1 MSKRVEEDD
10 SIVVEIKM
18 PNLSQTTNEVMLIK
32 WLIEPGDIVKKGQ
45 PLCEVESDKSVMEV
59 ESFTS
64 GTVLE
69 LLAEANTSIEAGTV
83 IALIGEPGEKV
94 EKTQKISEKKQVNN
108 LDKKETTKINIE
120 KKEEEGKT
128 VRASVIVKNLAAKK
142 NVDLLNIKGSGPNNM
157 ITLADLNNYI
167 EHGKKK
173 EKHKVMIKEEDLSHY
188 QISIARNLTLS
199 KSSIPHYYLS
209 TQILMDGVLKLR
221 ANLKLKQTKKIS
233 MYTFF
238 IYAVSR
244 ALREVPRVNAYFKNN
259 KIFYFK
265 EINIGIAI
273 SVGNDL
279 YVPVIKNSDQKEIEG
294 INKEI
299 IELIKKTKNKNLTPE
314 EIAGGTFTISNL
326 GTHEIDEFYPII
338 NPPQAGILGIGKAR
352 KTFLIKNNNSFVVR
366 SVCRISGCFDH
377 RIVNGEQGAEFMD
390 KFKKILEEIE

>member
-1 MSKRVEEDD
+1 MSKRLEEDN

-45 PLCEVESDKSVMEV
+45 ALCEVESDKSVMEV
-59 ESFTS
+59 ESFTN
-64 GTVLE
+64 GTVLQ

-83 IALIGEPGEKV
+83 IALIGEPGEKIK
-94 EKTQKISEKKQVNN
+94 KTQKISEKNQVYDLN
-108 LDKKETTKINIE
+108 KRESRKVNIE
-120 KKEEEGKT
+120 KKDKERKI
-128 VRASVIVKNLAAKK
+128 VRASILVKNLAAKK
-142 NVDLLNIKGSGPNNM
+142 NVDLLKIKGSGPNNL
-157 ITLADLNNYI
+157 ITLTDLNDYI
-167 EHGKKK
+167 KYGEKK
-173 EKHKVMIKEEDLSHY
+173 EKHKVMIEEEHLSQY
-188 QISIARNLTLS
+188 QISTARNLVLS
-199 KSSIPHYYLS
+199 KSSIPHYYLNI
-209 TQILMDGVLKLR
+209 QILMEGILKLR
-221 ANLKLKQTKKIS
+221 ASLKLKQTEKIS

-238 IYAVSR
+238 IYAASR

-273 SVGNDL
+273 SAGNDL
-279 YVPVIKNSDQKEIEG
+279 YVPVIKNSDQKEIEE
-294 INKEI
+294 INKEV
-299 IELIKKTKNKNLTPE
+299 IELIKKTKDQNLTPE

-338 NPPQAGILGIGKAR
+338 NPSQAGILGIGRAK
-352 KTFLIKNNNSFVVR
+352 KTFIIKNDNSFAIQ

>member
-32 WLIEPGDIVKKGQ
+32 WLIEPGDTVKKGQ

-64 GTVLE
+64 GTVLK

-83 IALIGEPGEKV
+83 IALIGESGEKI

-108 LDKKETTKINIE
+108 LDKKETNEINIE

-142 NVDLLNIKGSGPNNM
+142 NVDLLKIKGSGPNNL
-157 ITLADLNNYI
+157 ITLADLNDYI
-167 EHGKKK
+167 EHGEKK
-173 EKHKVMIKEEDLSHY
+173 EKHKVMIEEEHLSQY
-188 QISIARNLTLS
+188 QISTARNLTLS

-221 ANLKLKQTKKIS
+221 AHLKLKQTKKIS

-273 SVGNDL
+273 SAGNDL
-279 YVPVIKNSDQKEIEG
+279 YVPVIKNSDQKEIEE
-294 INKEI
+294 INKEV

-338 NPPQAGILGIGKAR
+338 NPPQAGILGIGKAK
-352 KTFLIKNNNSFVVR
+352 KTFLIKNDNSFVVR
-366 SVCRISGCFDH
+366 SVCRFSGCFDH

>member
-1 MSKRVEEDD
+1 MSKRLEEDN

-45 PLCEVESDKSVMEV
+45 ALCEVESDKSVMEV
-59 ESFTS
+59 ESFTN
-64 GTVLE
+64 GTVLQ

-83 IALIGEPGEKV
+83 IALIGEPGEKIK
-94 EKTQKISEKKQVNN
+94 KTQKISEKNQVYDLN
-108 LDKKETTKINIE
+108 KRESRKVNIE
-120 KKEEEGKT
+120 KKDKGRKI
-128 VRASVIVKNLAAKK
+128 VRASILVKNLAAKK
-142 NVDLLNIKGSGPNNM
+142 NVDLLKIKGSGPNNL
-157 ITLADLNNYI
+157 ITLTDLNDYI
-167 EHGKKK
+167 KYGEKK
-173 EKHKVMIKEEDLSHY
+173 EKHKVVIEEEHLSQY
-188 QISIARNLTLS
+188 QISTARNLVLS
-199 KSSIPHYYLS
+199 KSSIPHYYLNI
-209 TQILMDGVLKLR
+209 QILMEGILKLR
-221 ANLKLKQTKKIS
+221 ASLKLKQTEKIS

-238 IYAVSR
+238 IYAASR

-273 SVGNDL
+273 SAGNDL
-279 YVPVIKNSDQKEIEG
+279 YVPVIKNSDQKEIEE
-294 INKEI
+294 INKEV
-299 IELIKKTKNKNLTPE
+299 IELIKKTKDQNLTPE

-338 NPPQAGILGIGKAR
+338 NPSQAGILGIGRAK
-352 KTFLIKNNNSFVVR
+352 KTFIIKNDNSFAIQ

>member
-1 MSKRVEEDD
+1 
-10 SIVVEIKM
+10 M
-18 PNLSQTTNEVMLIK
+18 PNLSQTTNEVMLIN
-32 WLIEPGDIVKKGQ
+32 WLIEPGDTIKKGQ

-64 GTVLE
+64 GTVLQ
-69 LLAEANTSIEAGTV
+69 LLAEADTSIEAGTV
-83 IALIGEPGEKV
+83 IAIIGEPGEIT
-94 EKTQKISEKKQVNN
+94 EKTQNISQKKQVNN
-108 LDKKETTKINIE
+108 LDKKETNKINIE
-120 KKEEEGKT
+120 KKGNERKT

-142 NVDLLNIKGSGPNNM
+142 NVDLLKIKGSGPNNL
-157 ITLADLNNYI
+157 ITLADLNDYI
-167 EHGKKK
+167 EQTKKK
-173 EKHKVMIKEEDLSHY
+173 EKNKVMIKEERLSHY
-188 QISIARNLTLS
+188 QISTARNLTLS

-209 TQILMDGVLKLR
+209 TQILMDGILKLR

-238 IYAVSR
+238 IYAASR

-273 SVGNDL
+273 SAGNDL
-279 YVPVIKNSDQKEIEG
+279 YVPVIKNSDQKEIEE
-294 INKEI
+294 INKEVT
-299 IELIKKTKNKNLTPE
+299 ELIKKTKNKNLTPD

-338 NPPQAGILGIGKAR
+338 NPPQSGILGIGKAK
-352 KTFLIKNNNSFVVR
+352 KTFLIKNDNSFAVR
-366 SVCRISGCFDH
+366 TVCRIGGCFDH
-377 RIVNGEQGAEFMD
+377 RVVNGEQGAEFMD

>member
-1 MSKRVEEDD
+1 MSKRLEEDN

-45 PLCEVESDKSVMEV
+45 ALCEVESDKSVMEV
-59 ESFTS
+59 ESFTN
-64 GTVLE
+64 GTVLQ

-83 IALIGEPGEKV
+83 IALIGEPGEKIK
-94 EKTQKISEKKQVNN
+94 KTQKISEKNQVYDLN
-108 LDKKETTKINIE
+108 KRESRKVNIE
-120 KKEEEGKT
+120 KKDKGRKI
-128 VRASVIVKNLAAKK
+128 VRASILVKNLAAKK
-142 NVDLLNIKGSGPNNM
+142 NVDLLKIKGSGPNNL
-157 ITLADLNNYI
+157 ITLTDLNDYI
-167 EHGKKK
+167 KYGEKK
-173 EKHKVMIKEEDLSHY
+173 EKHKVMIEEEHLSQY
-188 QISIARNLTLS
+188 QISTARNLVLS
-199 KSSIPHYYLS
+199 KSSIPHYYLNI
-209 TQILMDGVLKLR
+209 QILMEGILKLR
-221 ANLKLKQTKKIS
+221 ASLKLKQTEKIS

-238 IYAVSR
+238 IYAASR

-273 SVGNDL
+273 SAGNDL
-279 YVPVIKNSDQKEIEG
+279 YVPVIKNSDQKEIEE
-294 INKEI
+294 INKEV
-299 IELIKKTKNKNLTPE
+299 IELIKKTKDQNLTPE

-338 NPPQAGILGIGKAR
+338 NPSQAGILGIGRAK
-352 KTFLIKNNNSFVVR
+352 KTFIIKNDNSFAIQ

>member
-1 MSKRVEEDD
+1 
-10 SIVVEIKM
+10 M

-32 WLIEPGDIVKKGQ
+32 WLIKPGDTVKKGQ
-45 PLCEVESDKSVMEV
+45 PLCEIESDKSVMEV

-64 GTVLE
+64 GAVLQ
-69 LLAEANTSIEAGTV
+69 LLAEANTLVEAGTV
-83 IALIGEPGEKV
+83 IALIGEPGEKI
-94 EKTQKISEKKQVNN
+94 EKTQKKLGKKQVNN
-108 LDKKETTKINIE
+108 LDKKKTNKINMEE
-120 KKEEEGKT
+120 KKEERKT

-142 NVDLLNIKGSGPNNM
+142 NVDLLKIKGSGPNNL
-157 ITLADLNNYI
+157 ITLTDLNDYI
-167 EHGKKK
+167 KYGEKK
-173 EKHKVMIKEEDLSHY
+173 EKHKVMIEEEELSQY
-188 QISIARNLTLS
+188 QISAARNLTLS

-209 TQILMDGVLKLR
+209 IQVLTDGILKLR
-221 ANLKLKQTKKIS
+221 ENLKLKQIKKIS

-265 EINIGIAI
+265 EINVGIAI
-273 SVGNDL
+273 SAGNDL
-279 YVPVIKNSDQKEIEG
+279 YVPVIKNSDRKEIKE
-294 INKEI
+294 INKEV
-299 IELIKKTKNKNLTPE
+299 IELIKKTKDKNLTPD

-338 NPPQAGILGIGKAR
+338 NPPQAGILGIGKAK
-352 KTFLIKNNNSFVVR
+352 KTFLIKNDNSFDIR
-366 SVCRISGCFDH
+366 STCRIGGCFDH

>member
-1 MSKRVEEDD
+1 M
-10 SIVVEIKM
+10 VEIKM
-18 PNLSQTTNEVMLIK
+18 PNLSQTTNEVMLIN

-45 PLCEVESDKSVMEV
+45 PLCEVESDKSVMEI

-64 GTVLE
+64 GSVIQ

-83 IALIGEPGEKV
+83 IAIIGKPGEKI
-94 EKTQKISEKKQVNN
+94 EKTQNILEKKQVNN
-108 LDKKETTKINIE
+108 LDKKKTNKININK
-120 KKEEEGKT
+120 KKEERKT
-128 VRASVIVKNLAAKK
+128 IRASVIVKNLAAKK
-142 NVDLLNIKGSGPNNM
+142 NIDLLKLNGSGPNNL
-157 ITLADLNNYI
+157 ITLTDLNNYI
-167 EHGKKK
+167 EHGGKK
-173 EKHKVMIKEEDLSHY
+173 EKQKVMIEEEHLSYY
-188 QISIARNLTLS
+188 QISTARNLTLS

-209 TQILMDGVLKLR
+209 IQVLMDGILKLR
-221 ANLKLKQTKKIS
+221 ENLKLKKAKKIS

-259 KIFYFK
+259 KIIYFK

-273 SVGNDL
+273 SAGNDL
-279 YVPVIKNSDQKEIEG
+279 YVPVIKNSDQKEIKE
-294 INKEI
+294 INKEV
-299 IELIKKTKNKNLTPE
+299 IEIIKKTKDKNLTPD

-338 NPPQAGILGIGKAR
+338 NPPQAGILGIGKAK
-352 KTFLIKNNNSFVVR
+352 KTFLIKSDNSLIIR
-366 SVCRISGCFDH
+366 SVCRIGGCFDH

>member
-1 MSKRVEEDD
+1 M
-10 SIVVEIKM
+10 VEIKM

-32 WLIEPGDIVKKGQ
+32 WLIEPGDTVKKGQ

-83 IALIGEPGEKV
+83 IALIGEPGEKI

-120 KKEEEGKT
+120 KKEEDRKT

-142 NVDLLNIKGSGPNNM
+142 NVDLFKIKGSGPSNL
-157 ITLADLNNYI
+157 ITLADLNEYI
-167 EHGKKK
+167 EHGEKK
-173 EKHKVMIKEEDLSHY
+173 EKHKVMIKEENLSHY

-273 SVGNDL
+273 SAGNDL
-279 YVPVIKNSDQKEIEG
+279 YVPVIKNSDQKEIEE
-294 INKEI
+294 INKEV

-314 EIAGGTFTISNL
+314 EIAGGTFTISNM

-338 NPPQAGILGIGKAR
+338 NPPQAGILGIGKAK
-352 KTFLIKNNNSFVVR
+352 KTFLIKNDNSFVVR